1 MIKSNFRIII
11 SYRYVYQ
18 MVIVDELVCALK
30 GLRAQA
36 MDVSK
41 LFDFYL
47 FISYLFIHY
56 LYKLTIIIYLHMY
69 IWAKICLTGD
79 TIRRIDIVSRCFE
92 NKNNNC
98 CEAKLCKN
106 AIIAICILFGIHD
119 LATQMPEHP
128 SRRVAGYGFVI
139 NKQMAFLQI
148 LFHNNYCSY
157 FQNKT
162 T

>member
-98 CEAKLCKN
+98 CEAKHCKTLQKCHLF
-106 AIIAICILFGIHD
+106 IIFKFTDPRSGHPDARTSKPQSSQIWIC
-119 LATQMPEHP
+119 
-128 SRRVAGYGFVI
+128 
-139 NKQMAFLQI
+139 KW
-148 LFHNNYCSY
+148 
-157 FQNKT
+157 
-162 T
+162 